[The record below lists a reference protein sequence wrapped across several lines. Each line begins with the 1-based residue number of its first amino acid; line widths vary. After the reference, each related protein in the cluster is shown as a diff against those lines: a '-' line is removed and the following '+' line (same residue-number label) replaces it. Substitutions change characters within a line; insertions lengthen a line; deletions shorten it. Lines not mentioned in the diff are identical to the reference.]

1 MSPAEGLEGPIALV
15 GYMGSGKGTVGR
27 TLARSLGWG
36 FVDLDHEISRSARRT
51 IPEIFERFGEERF
64 RDMEHEALIGVLE
77 GPPGRVVACGGGIV
91 ERPENRER
99 LSGVPTVFLREDL
112 GVLFART
119 RDARRPLRGA
129 DREEFERRYE
139 RRLPHYERVAD
150 LEVEVRGR
158 PPRAVAKEIERWI
171 SGA

>member
-1 MSPAEGLEGPIALV
+1 MEEPIAIV

-27 TLARSLGWG
+27 TLARSLGWD
-36 FVDLDHEISRSARRT
+36 FVDLDHEISRSAGST
-51 IPEIFERFGEERF
+51 IPEIFERFGEDRF
-64 RDMEHEALIGVLE
+64 RDMEHEALVGALE
-77 GPPGRVVACGGGIV
+77 GPPERVVACGGGIV

-99 LSGVPTVFLREDL
+99 LSRVPTVFLREDL

-129 DREEFERRYE
+129 GREEFEGRYE
-139 RRLPHYERVAD
+139 RRLPFYELVAD

-158 PPRAVAKEIERWI
+158 PPRAVAKEIGRWI

>member
-1 MSPAEGLEGPIALV
+1 MEGPIALV

-27 TLARSLGWG
+27 TLARSLGWD
-36 FVDLDHEISRSARRT
+36 FVDLDHEISRSAGST
-51 IPEIFERFGEERF
+51 IPEIFERFGEDRF
-64 RDMEHEALIGVLE
+64 RDMEHEALVGALE
-77 GPPGRVVACGGGIV
+77 GSPERVVACGGGIV

-99 LSGVPTVFLREDL
+99 LSRVPTVFLREDL

-129 DREEFERRYE
+129 GREEFEGRYE
-139 RRLPHYERVAD
+139 RRLPFYEHVAD
-150 LEVEVRGR
+150 LDLEVRGR
-158 PPRAVAKEIERWI
+158 PPQAVAKEIERWI